1 MGQSLG
7 GLVASLVAS
16 LEPDL
21 RCVVAGVPVVDLPD
35 LFRRHSPPAI
45 AERARSFGVLGEA
58 ADQVHRVVSPLA
70 MACAVP
76 HRGRYVYAGLGDR
89 MSTFNQARRLWLHW
103 DRPTLAAYHGGH
115 VGFFFSKSVRTL
127 IDAAVTDSLVGTA

>member
-1 MGQSLG
+1 M
-7 GLVASLVAS
+7 
-16 LEPDL
+16 
-21 RCVVAGVPVVDLPD
+21 VDLPD

-45 AERARSFGVLGEA
+45 AERARTLRGAGRGGRPGAPGGLTAGHGRA
-58 ADQVHRVVSPLA
+58 PSPTQ
-70 MACAVP
+70 
-76 HRGRYVYAGLGDR
+76 GRYVYAGLGDR